1 MGSPVYGSRM
11 GSPVKGSRKKGDDDD
26 VDDRFTDAKIAPP
39 PNKRKVAAT
48 ATYRSR
54 CCSIS
59 L

>member
-1 MGSPVYGSRM
+1 M
-11 GSPVKGSRKKGDDDD
+11 GSPVKGSRRKGDDNDDDD